1 MPPLCLL
8 MIHHEETRLNANL
21 NPNPNPNAKGGTKKL
36 INMKAQY

>member
-21 NPNPNPNAKGGTKKL
+21 NPNPNAKGGTKKL